1 MQARPDASID
11 WSPIRLTGQD
21 SLAARASKRLKG
33 DELLV
38 TGFAA
43 TLLRMELDRVPL
55 WRGDD
60 VAIKQIVEDFARYLY
75 LPRVADPTVLLKS
88 MSDGVGLLTWEH
100 DAFALADSF
109 DDEAKRYRGLRGGQV
124 VSLTD
129 ADAGGLLV
137 MPDVARRQLD
147 AEKPQPGG
155 GGAGDHPGPGE
166 RSPFPAEA
174 RNLAPRQRNR
184 QSRPSPHASMG
195 RCRST
200 LRA

>member
-1 MQARPDASID
+1 MHRS
-11 WSPIRLTGQD
+11 SGRPIRLTGQD

-55 WRGDD
+55 WRGND

-75 LPRVADPTVLLKS
+75 LPRVADPTVLLKA

-129 ADAGGLLV
+129 ADAHAV
-137 MPDVARRQLD
+137 CSSSRMSARRQLD

-155 GGAGDHPGPGE
+155 GGAGDHPGPGGDDPIL
-166 RSPFPAEA
+166 RRRTGTWSATTGHAGGDPAYTI
-174 RNLAPRQRNR
+174 PWNR
-184 QSRPSPHASMG
+184 TSR
-195 RCRST
+195 
-200 LRA
+200 LRRA